1 MRKNYPVYDVETA
14 LRPDQYLI
22 SRTDLKGRITYANP
36 AFIEIS
42 GFTRDEL
49 MGKAHNIVRHPDV
62 PPALFQD
69 LWDTLHAGKT
79 WTGVVKNR
87 RKDGGFYWVLAT
99 VTPIF
104 DGGEVTGYASVR
116 TKPSDEQV
124 EEATRIYEEINE
136 GTNRGYT
143 VRQGQVVRTGWRRIF
158 DAIALPFAPTLRAG
172 MFRQA
177 ALYTAIIAVLTWSAM
192 NGGFSEQWRW
202 AGLAGT
208 IAAAAC
214 ALGYGWVIARR
225 TITPLRTAAAAAQQ
239 IAAGNLDVEIETGLT
254 GAVGNMYF
262 SLDLMRKSLMD
273 IAENVHTGIQAT
285 SQTTRVLEHSN
296 TDLAH
301 RTSEQAG
308 SLQTT
313 AASMEELTI
322 TVQQNTDNAHL
333 ARRLSEESMRVA
345 QRGGTVVNDVVST
358 MQEIH
363 DSSRRI
369 GDIVT
374 LIEEIAFQTN
384 ILALNAAVES
394 ARAGEAGRGFA
405 VVAGEVRNLAQR
417 SSQAAGEI
425 KTLIEESVARM
436 AAGSEQAAQAGQTM
450 HELVEA
456 VQRVTD
462 IMGEISVASSEQT
475 AGLVQI
481 NQAITQIDGA
491 THENTALVEALGQSV
506 HTLSQETA
514 NLYQTIE
521 VLETG
526 VSRIE
531 AT

>member
-1 MRKNYPVYDVETA
+1 M
-14 LRPDQYLI
+14 
-22 SRTDLKGRITYANP
+22 
-36 AFIEIS
+36 
-42 GFTRDEL
+42 
-49 MGKAHNIVRHPDV
+49 
-62 PPALFQD
+62 
-69 LWDTLHAGKT
+69 
-79 WTGVVKNR
+79 
-87 RKDGGFYWVLAT
+87 
-99 VTPIF
+99 
-104 DGGEVTGYASVR
+104 
-116 TKPSDEQV
+116 
-124 EEATRIYEEINE
+124 
-136 GTNRGYT
+136 
-143 VRQGQVVRTGWRRIF
+143 
-158 DAIALPFAPTLRAG
+158 
-172 MFRQA
+172 
-177 ALYTAIIAVLTWSAM
+177 
-192 NGGFSEQWRW
+192 
-202 AGLAGT
+202 
-208 IAAAAC
+208 
-214 ALGYGWVIARR
+214 
-225 TITPLRTAAAAAQQ
+225 
-239 IAAGNLDVEIETGLT
+239 
-254 GAVGNMYF
+254 
-262 SLDLMRKSLMD
+262 
-273 IAENVHTGIQAT
+273 
-285 SQTTRVLEHSN
+285 
-296 TDLAH
+296 
-301 RTSEQAG
+301 
-308 SLQTT
+308 
-313 AASMEELTI
+313 
-322 TVQQNTDNAHL
+322 
-333 ARRLSEESMRVA
+333 
-345 QRGGTVVNDVVST
+345 VNDVVST